1 MSNVHKSFYDETH
14 TVFGHHK
21 SKVLQWIFSIDHKR
35 IALLYLFVMFA
46 FFAVAVS
53 TALVM
58 RLELFSPGQ
67 DFIDPDTYNQAFTLH
82 GCHNDIFI
90 YHSWYS
96 CGFR

>member
-46 FFAVAVS
+46 FFAVAVL

-58 RLELFSPGQ
+58 RLELV
-67 DFIDPDTYNQAFTLH
+67 
-82 GCHNDIFI
+82 
-90 YHSWYS
+90 
-96 CGFR
+96 